1 MPPSRPDFPSK
12 QDIVEFIRE
21 STTPVGKR
29 EIARAFQLK
38 GADRVPLKQM
48 LKEIE
53 HEGLVERGRG
63 RKVAPPKSLPEG
75 AVLVVTGLDPDGET
89 LARPVK
95 WEHDTPPPPIVMAPE
110 RRGHPA
116 LTEGDRVLARLRR
129 DADGV
134 YEGRTI
140 RRLGEAPGSTR
151 IVGVYRRG
159 PVGGVVE
166 PAEKRAKESYRI
178 AESDRGGAADGDL
191 VVVEAARGPRT
202 GPHRGM
208 VVERLGAAD
217 DPEAISL
224 IAIHGAG
231 IPTDFPRPAIEQ
243 AEAAVEAP
251 LGDRTDLRAVPLV
264 TIDGPDARDFD
275 DAVWAEPDTDPDN
288 PGGWHLIVAIADVAH
303 YVPGGSPLDREAF
316 RRGNSCYFPDRVVP
330 MLPEALSNGLCS
342 LRPGEPRACLAAHLW
357 IGRDGH
363 LRRHRFV
370 RGLMRSAARL
380 TYEQVQTA
388 RNGRPD
394 DTTGPLMD
402 TVIEPLYGAFA
413 ALAAARAE
421 RGTLE
426 LDLPE
431 RKVVLDDQGR
441 VTGIA
446 VRQRLDSHRLIEEF
460 MIAANVA
467 AAQTLG
473 GRGHPCLYR
482 VHDAPDRAKLEM
494 LREFLAPLGYRLA
507 KGQVPRPRVFTQL
520 LKQAEGRPEAETV
533 NQMVLR
539 SQAQAVYSPENIG
552 HFGLALAQYAHFTSP
567 IRRYADLTVH
577 RALIRLLRLGAGA
590 AHDDELARLDGIAEH
605 VSFTERRAA
614 EAERDAMDRY
624 VAGFLADQVGAVL
637 EGRISGVTRFGLFVS
652 LRETGADGLVPI
664 STLPDDYYQH
674 DERRHALIGRSW
686 GRVFRL
692 GSPVRVRLME
702 ADRLSGSTVFNVVD
716 ADEGADWMGESV
728 TPEPGAGTLGRSPI
742 SGRKA
747 AAPGGRGRRRQAGE
761 RRP

>member
-1 MPPSRPDFPSK
+1 MDPSKTAFPSK
-12 QDIVEFIRE
+12 QDVVDFIRD
-21 STTPVGKR
+21 SPGPVGKR
-29 EIARAFQLK
+29 EIARAFQLT
-38 GADRVPLKQM
+38 GADRVPLKRM

-53 HEGLVERGRG
+53 DEGLVERGRG
-63 RKVAPPKSLPEG
+63 RKVAPPKSLPEVT
-75 AVLVVTGLDPDGET
+75 VLVVTGLDSDGET

-95 WEHDTPPPPIVMAPE
+95 WEHETPPPRVVMAPE

-140 RRLGEAPGSTR
+140 RRLGEAPGPTR
-151 IVGVYRRG
+151 IIGVFRRG
-159 PVGGVVE
+159 PGGGTLE
-166 PAEKRAKESYRI
+166 PAEKRAKETYRV
-178 AESDRGGAADGDL
+178 AESDRGGADDGDL
-191 VVVEAARGPRT
+191 VVAEAAHGPRF
-202 GPHRGM
+202 GPRRAT

-217 DPEAISL
+217 APEAISL
-224 IAIHGAG
+224 VAIHAAG
-231 IPTDFPRPAIEQ
+231 IPTEFPRAAIEQ

-275 DAVWAEPDTDPDN
+275 DAVWAEPDPDPAN
-288 PGGWHLIVAIADVAH
+288 AGGWQLIVAIADVGH
-303 YVPGGSPLDREAF
+303 YVPGDSPLDREAF

-342 LRPGEPRACLAAHLW
+342 LKPGAPRACLAAHLW
-357 IGRDGH
+357 IDRDGH

-380 TYEQVQTA
+380 TYEQIQTA
-388 RNGRPD
+388 RNGQPD

-402 TVIEPLYGAFA
+402 AVIHPLYGAFA

-431 RKVVLDDQGR
+431 RKVQLDEQGR
-441 VTGIA
+441 VAGIA

-467 AAQTLG
+467 AAQTLA

-482 VHDAPDRAKLEM
+482 IHDAPDRARLEA

-539 SQAQAVYSPENIG
+539 SQAQAVYSAENIG
-552 HFGLALAQYAHFTSP
+552 HFGLALPQYAHFTSP

-577 RALIRLLRLGAGA
+577 RALIRVLRLGAGG
-590 AHDDELARLDGIAEH
+590 AHDEELARLDGIGEH
-605 VSFTERRAA
+605 ISFTERRAN

-624 VAGFLADQVGAVL
+624 VAGFLSDQVGQVL
-637 EGRISGVTRFGLFVS
+637 EGRISGVTRFGLFVT
-652 LRETGADGLVPI
+652 LHETGADGLVPI
-664 STLPDDYYQH
+664 STLPDDYYEH
-674 DERRHALIGRSW
+674 DERRHALVGRSW

-692 GSPVRVRLME
+692 GSPVRARVME
-702 ADRLSGSTVFNVVD
+702 ADRLSGSTVFRLVD
-716 ADEGADWMGESV
+716 ADDGADWLGEPV
-728 TPEPGAGTLGRSPI
+728 TPSAAGAGRLPRSSV
-742 SGRKA
+742 SGRKGA
-747 AAPGGRGRRRQAGE
+747 ARAAGPRRKGRR
-761 RRP
+761 P